1 MKRHFFWTILTFV
14 SILLCTFLAEGTNT
28 YSIYFAS
35 DRKGNLD
42 IYSCFY
48 PSRGEPK
55 NLTSANPCVDTEP
68 CVSGDGKK
76 LIYTA
81 YSRDGRAQI
90 FIMNV
95 DGSDKKQLTSS
106 SGTNKMP
113 SFSGDGK
120 KIVFISTRDKNEE
133 VYTMNSDG
141 SNQKR
146 LTFDKPVKEQ
156 PLSYDSPMP
165 PTVEVTRDRDP
176 SFFPD
181 GKKILWTSYR
191 DGNADLFVMNVD
203 GSKQVHLT
211 NTTVHYH
218 NIQAIVS
225 PDGNNIIW
233 ASDRDGDYDLFTM
246 KSDGT
251 GIRHLTKGGFGS
263 HCPHFS
269 RDRKKIVF
277 CSDLQGPNWQIFIMD
292 SGGKNIEK
300 AFSSSS
306 DDWTPSIY

>member
-1 MKRHFFWTILTFV
+1 MKKNFFCLIVIFV
-14 SILLCTFLAEGTNT
+14 FLCTFPVQGANT

-35 DRKGNLD
+35 DRNGNLD
-42 IYSCFY
+42 IYSAFY

-55 NLTSANPCVDTEP
+55 NLTSANPYVDTEP

-81 YSRDGRAQI
+81 YSKDGRSQI
-90 FIMNV
+90 FIMNT
-95 DGSDKKQLTSS
+95 DGSGKKQLTSG
-106 SGTNKMP
+106 SGNNKMP
-113 SFSGDGK
+113 SFSCDGK

-146 LTFDKPVKEQ
+146 LTFDKPVSEQ

-181 GKKILWTSYR
+181 GKRIVWTSYR

-203 GSKQVHLT
+203 GTKQVHLT
-211 NTTVHYH
+211 NTTVHHH
-218 NIQAIVS
+218 NIQAVVS
-225 PDGNNIIW
+225 PDGKNIIW
-233 ASDRDGDYDLFTM
+233 ASDRDGDYDLFIM

-251 GIRHLTKGGFGS
+251 GVRHLTKGGFGS
-263 HCPHFS
+263 HCPRFS

-292 SGGKNIEK
+292 PEGKKIEK
-300 AFSSSS
+300 AFSSIS